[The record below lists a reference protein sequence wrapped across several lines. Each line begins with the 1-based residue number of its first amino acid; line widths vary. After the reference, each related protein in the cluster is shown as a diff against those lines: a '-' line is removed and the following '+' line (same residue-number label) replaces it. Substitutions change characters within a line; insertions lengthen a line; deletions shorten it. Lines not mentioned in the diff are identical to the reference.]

1 MWRGSMMNRSEAQNS
16 SDMTVV
22 QVQEGAGA
30 DDVTTPISSFE
41 PGDFQNI
48 CDRFYETT
56 KSNIFYP

>member
-1 MWRGSMMNRSEAQNS
+1 MMNYSEAQNS